1 MRIIINYDSNW
12 QNSVLT
18 GSNDEPVSKSN
29 PREFKASSKSKEPED
44 IKDISDNTIL
54 GLLSRM
60 IGDQRKLYQAKESQ
74 NFYFQDMEID
84 WKYIGNHQQWIEKAF
99 LINKKENRPPQ
110 GSFIGVLDENEPLFF
125 SEYSSKLW
133 AILDLDFDN
142 LLNFILNPSVKQV
155 ENKVSPTYILN
166 RVQFYLQNMEAI
178 QFHEDKIALVQ
189 DKLNKENGKE
199 NSSDKKLDSLKQEL
213 ELLAIEA
220 NRPEVIE
227 FEKKLKK
234 CLAILTETFPDESYI
249 ENNRSILPIR
259 FYSASLYL
267 MLIHFQKNNIDT
279 SMFLSSRGTLKGF
292 SKRNFNG
299 VRDFLNSLMGDKK
312 KTTHTPYNL
321 TKASGQ
327 LEITLNIDLDK
338 AQDLLQK
345 IENAGVSS
353 FYLGKKGLAYVS
365 AIYLPRPKGN

>member
-99 LINKKENRPPQ
+99 LINKTENRPPQ

-227 FEKKLKK
+227 FEKKG
-234 CLAILTETFPDESYI
+234 S
-249 ENNRSILPIR
+249 
-259 FYSASLYL
+259 
-267 MLIHFQKNNIDT
+267 
-279 SMFLSSRGTLKGF
+279 
-292 SKRNFNG
+292 
-299 VRDFLNSLMGDKK
+299 V
-312 KTTHTPYNL
+312 
-321 TKASGQ
+321 
-327 LEITLNIDLDK
+327 
-338 AQDLLQK
+338 
-345 IENAGVSS
+345 
-353 FYLGKKGLAYVS
+353 
-365 AIYLPRPKGN
+365 